1 MVSQSTPSQ
10 QPDDYRDERR
20 GGTGWGRACREG
32 VQRRAGAVYELEC
45 ATRRR
50 GGIGGG
56 GSALHLLL
64 LCILT
69 AAPQLL
75 LLLMDLND
83 NAVVTSFGRVGG
95 GKRRKG
101 RDVHSMGCLLMHYE
115 RVVVCC
121 AYRVPFDASS
131 PPDGVELLKTRYFG
145 PSAPKTDAHTT
156 TRDPP

>member
-1 MVSQSTPSQ
+1 MSRGSAASRRRRLRARVCHTAA
-10 QPDDYRDERR
+10 RRHWRR
-20 GGTGWGRACREG
+20 GIST
-32 VQRRAGAVYELEC
+32 
-45 ATRRR
+45 TFTDFMHTD
-50 GGIGGG
+50 
-56 GSALHLLL
+56 S
-64 LCILT
+64 
-69 AAPQLL
+69 PQLL

-101 RDVHSMGCLLMHYE
+101 RDVHSMGCWLMHYE

-145 PSAPKTDAHTT
+145 PSDLKTDDSRSLGESSAVQVYPAGRSFVRVTVICET
-156 TRDPP
+156 INSNKIFI

>member
-1 MVSQSTPSQ
+1 MSRGSAASRRRRLRARVCHTAA
-10 QPDDYRDERR
+10 RRHWRR
-20 GGTGWGRACREG
+20 GIST
-32 VQRRAGAVYELEC
+32 
-45 ATRRR
+45 TFTDFM
-50 GGIGGG
+50 
-56 GSALHLLL
+56 H
-64 LCILT
+64 T
-69 AAPQLL
+69 DMTAPQLL
-75 LLLMDLND
+75 LLLIDLND

-145 PSAPKTDAHTT
+145 PSDLKTDAVAGMYVNVVVYIS
-156 TRDPP
+156 